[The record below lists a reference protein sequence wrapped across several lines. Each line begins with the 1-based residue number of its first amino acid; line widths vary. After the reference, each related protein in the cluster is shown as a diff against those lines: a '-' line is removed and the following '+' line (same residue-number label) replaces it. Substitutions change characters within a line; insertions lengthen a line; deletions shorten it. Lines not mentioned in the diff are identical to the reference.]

1 MICSSVN
8 GAGDAVAEN
17 VNTANAAAMARRF
30 TGGSGQGE
38 SAQHSRSSW
47 HRKPPKVI
55 ARWRHGAECG
65 TIAAL
70 FPKK

>member
-1 MICSSVN
+1 
-8 GAGDAVAEN
+8 
-17 VNTANAAAMARRF
+17 MARRF